1 MADFGPIIGDALSA
15 YALIGG
21 SNRSLGTIMPH
32 VAIEEVHHDTAVL
45 TQHPVATGSPITDHM
60 YLMPK
65 MVEVRWGWSDST
77 AMAEGYCI
85 DVYNELLS
93 LQQKRK
99 PFPISTGWRQYKNMQ
114 IVSLTA
120 KNDVE
125 NPNALLPIAVCQE
138 IIMAD
143 IQTTGGS
150 GAGGGNGGAAG
161 GGSSPTDGAGTV
173 TTTDNP
179 GSSVLTSSGIDT
191 SGGSPVWS
199 NDVTDGGTKNLS
211 TSAGSMSVSY
221 PAPTDVVGH
230 H

>member
-1 MADFGPIIGDALSA
+1 MADFGPIIGDALSS

-45 TQHPVATGSPITDHM
+45 TQHPVSTGSPITDHM
-60 YLMPK
+60 FLMPK
-65 MVEVRWGWSDST
+65 MVEIRWGWSDST

-99 PFPISTGWRQYKNMQ
+99 PFPISTAWRQYRNMQ

-120 KNDVE
+120 KNDAE

-143 IQTTGGS
+143 IQTTGGAASPSDGS
-150 GAGGGNGGAAG
+150 GMVANVNSGDITKANATAAG
-161 GGSSPTDGAGTV
+161 L
-173 TTTDNP
+173 N
-179 GSSVLTSSGIDT
+179 LDT
-191 SGGSPVWS
+191 SGNVSWPNQPTTMGTQSLTLPAGVSSTTAWGAT
-199 NDVTDGGTKNLS
+199 VTPFD
-211 TSAGSMSVSY
+211 TSI
-221 PAPTDVVGH
+221 VGH